1 MSQLKTTS
9 RQPSGRLQVLLLT
22 EGTYP
27 YHFGGVSTWCHMLLR
42 QLPEV
47 DFTLMSIISDP
58 RLPALYELSTNVV
71 ALRPVAL
78 WGVLDA
84 VEAQTGMDVA
94 ELQRRRRRT
103 TARIIAYRFVPLLHL
118 LLQEIL
124 MADDEPERLGAS
136 IHAIHRF
143 ALEYDLDTALRSRCA
158 WDAFA
163 ATVSDCFPH
172 IAAHHG
178 YPGAELRLSDLTSG
192 MQWLH
197 HLLFPIA
204 QPLPR
209 VDVAHAAMS
218 GLCAVVAL
226 CAKFEHGAGFLLTE
240 HGIYIRECYLAEAGF
255 SASLFLKILRLR
267 FALRVTQ
274 LTYAMADLISPCC
287 DYNKRWEARL
297 GASDDRLETI
307 YYGMDATMF
316 SPAER
321 AADWVSGAPP
331 TVVWVGRINPLKDL
345 RTLVES
351 AAVVHHER
359 PEIRFLLY
367 GSAAAEDEG
376 YYQEILALRA
386 ELALDAVVTFCG
398 YVAEPA
404 AAYHQ
409 ADLVVLS
416 SVSEAFPF
424 SILEAMLCGKPVV
437 ATAVGGV
444 PEEIA
449 GCGVTVEP
457 RNPLA
462 LGHAI
467 LQLIQDPER
476 RAVLG
481 RAAREKAVREYSLN
495 QFGRT
500 YFASYERLARN

>member
-103 TARIIAYRFVPLLHL
+103 TAKIIAYRFVPLLHL

-226 CAKFEHGAGFLLTE
+226 CAKFEHSAGFLLTE

-267 FALRVTQ
+267 FALRVAADVCHGRPDLAMLRLQQKLGVAARSERRPTRNNLLRHGCHHF
-274 LTYAMADLISPCC
+274 LTRRAFVQWGQRCTADC
-287 DYNKRWEARL
+287 RL
-297 GASDDRLETI
+297 GWPDQPPQGPANPGRVCRR
-307 YYGMDATMF
+307 G
-316 SPAER
+316 SPR
-321 AADWVSGAPP
+321 AP
-331 TVVWVGRINPLKDL
+331 
-345 RTLVES
+345 
-351 AAVVHHER
+351 
-359 PEIRFLLY
+359 
-367 GSAAAEDEG
+367 
-376 YYQEILALRA
+376 
-386 ELALDAVVTFCG
+386 
-398 YVAEPA
+398 
-404 AAYHQ
+404 
-409 ADLVVLS
+409 
-416 SVSEAFPF
+416 
-424 SILEAMLCGKPVV
+424 
-437 ATAVGGV
+437 
-444 PEEIA
+444 
-449 GCGVTVEP
+449 
-457 RNPLA
+457 
-462 LGHAI
+462 
-467 LQLIQDPER
+467 
-476 RAVLG
+476 
-481 RAAREKAVREYSLN
+481 
-495 QFGRT
+495 
-500 YFASYERLARN
+500 